1 MTEQKTE
8 NTLTAVALTGGVVS
22 KETTQQVG
30 KKITETTEKTMQFI
44 RKKTPPLIKAT
55 IRSINRFRKSSLGRS
70 LLRGV
75 AYAALLSGYATTGAG
90 HVIQAVDKAMPDFL
104 SEAQKGLVNTMFEAG
119 SNIGSFVYENAPIKE
134 VIDDITPSAIQLTNA
149 VKETIPSTIREPA
162 SHMGKRLLSFAHQES
177 AKLIPDSLTQG
188 KNAVPAL
195 KHYKESAG
203 R

>member
-1 MTEQKTE
+1 MTEQKIE

-30 KKITETTEKTMQFI
+30 EKTMQFI
-44 RKKTPPLIKAT
+44 SEKTHPLIKAAT
-55 IRSINRFRKSSLGRS
+55 RSINRFCKSSLGRN

-104 SEAQKGLVNTMFEAG
+104 NEARNICLNTVIDAG
-119 SNIGSFVYENAPIKE
+119 SSIGSFIYENAPIKE
-134 VIDDITPSAIQLTNA
+134 AIDDIAPSAIQLTNA

-162 SHMGKRLLSFAHQES
+162 SHIGKRLASFVHQEA
-177 AKLIPDSLTQG
+177 AKLVPESTTQG
-188 KNAVPAL
+188 NNAVPAL
-195 KHYKESAG
+195 KRFKESAG